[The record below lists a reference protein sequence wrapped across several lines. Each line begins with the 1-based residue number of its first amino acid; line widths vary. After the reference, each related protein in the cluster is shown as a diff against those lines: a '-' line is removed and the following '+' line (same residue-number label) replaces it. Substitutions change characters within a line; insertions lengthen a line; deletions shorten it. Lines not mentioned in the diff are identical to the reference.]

1 MAPPALRSIRETP
14 IRAHSRVFSA
24 VATNVSRLLVAPTVT
39 AAAAAAFAAAAVGD
53 GLCAEGFTAKVEI
66 IEGDADHVRIV
77 MGATSINKGAGREL
91 RALAASHF
99 GKVVSEAYAK
109 RGVGAALGASSG
121 RAQCV
126 RTGHAVV

>member
-1 MAPPALRSIRETP
+1 M
-14 IRAHSRVFSA
+14 
-24 VATNVSRLLVAPTVT
+24 
-39 AAAAAAFAAAAVGD
+39 GD
-53 GLCAEGFTAKVEI
+53 GRCAEGFTAKVEI

-77 MGATSINKGAGREL
+77 MGATSINKGAGRGL

-109 RGVGAALGASSG
+109 RGADLGASSG

-126 RTGHAVV
+126 RRGHAVV